1 MLPFSFPA
9 CFLSILKLT
18 EGLTMF
24 LYEMIWYTP
33 AFIKTINLPFL
44 FFFNNGN
51 VILLFLPSCAAM
63 TFASGAF
70 FVCISIYLYGLPKQD
85 TSRLTWKDTN
95 LEDKQKLISVWGADW
110 HQTFL
115 CWTRIKEAFPHL
127 RLELDLLC
135 VDVIRWNRELSLWI
149 LWRIL
154 VGFLFL

>member
-1 MLPFSFPA
+1 MLPFSLLV

-18 EGLTMF
+18 EGLTVF
-24 LYEMIWYTP
+24 LYKMIWYTP
-33 AFIKTINLPFL
+33 AFIKTINLPFY
-44 FFFNNGN
+44 FFNNGN
-51 VILLFLPSCAAM
+51 VILLLPSCAAM

-70 FVCISIYLYGLPKQD
+70 LVCISIYLYGLPKQD
-85 TSRLTWKDTN
+85 TSRLTHKDTN

-110 HQTFL
+110 QTFL
-115 CWTRIKEAFPHL
+115 CSTRMEEAFPHL
-127 RLELDLLC
+127 RLDFDLLC